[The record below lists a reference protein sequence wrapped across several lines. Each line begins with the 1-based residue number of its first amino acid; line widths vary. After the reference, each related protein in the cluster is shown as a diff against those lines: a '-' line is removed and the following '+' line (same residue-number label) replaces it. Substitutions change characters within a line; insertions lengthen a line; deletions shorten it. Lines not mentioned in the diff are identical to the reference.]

1 MWHITIGLV
10 PSAARLTV
18 SARVTAVLSAP
29 RFVPS
34 ASLKGLSIVV
44 IEDDK
49 DAREML
55 EELLDSMPRETILG
69 VLVEKLNAEEI
80 ARLTNMRMQ

>member
-1 MWHITIGLV
+1 M
-10 PSAARLTV
+10 
-18 SARVTAVLSAP
+18 RVTSREFARQLAP
-29 RFVPS
+29 
-34 ASLKGLSIVV
+34 
-44 IEDDK
+44 D

>member
-1 MWHITIGLV
+1 MGCAVRVATQRRL
-10 PSAARLTV
+10 PAARLRTEKIM
-18 SARVTAVLSAP
+18 RVTSREFARQLAP
-29 RFVPS
+29 
-34 ASLKGLSIVV
+34 
-44 IEDDK
+44 D